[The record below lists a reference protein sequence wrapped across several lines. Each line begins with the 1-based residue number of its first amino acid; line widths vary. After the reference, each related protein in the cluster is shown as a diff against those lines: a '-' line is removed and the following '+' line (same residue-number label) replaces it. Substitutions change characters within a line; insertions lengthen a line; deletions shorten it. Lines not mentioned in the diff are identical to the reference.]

1 MCRSCFICIVR
12 TDGERV
18 KNDNCRM
25 ENAVFRKRNTVFLYE
40 QVRIVNRKGIPKEKG
55 VDILELHRLLY

>member
-1 MCRSCFICIVR
+1 MVR
-12 TDGERV
+12 GE
-18 KNDNCRM
+18 NDNCRM